1 MITVR
6 RPERKAQRELK
17 TFPQPWIAGA
27 ENDAHKI
34 SPITDSREL
43 YLASKAPPQLCQHL
57 RARDFGVA
65 LLPYTVTNGDSRLV
79 VMVEIAR
86 ADKGGVALR
95 QIKGYCNGPAP
106 KDIERIV
113 RRWFNRN
120 KSTVRIPRSA
130 AV

>member
-1 MITVR
+1 M
-6 RPERKAQRELK
+6 AQRTMRTRFLL
-17 TFPQPWIAGA
+17 
-27 ENDAHKI
+27 
-34 SPITDSREL
+34 SPTRVKYILRPKPLYNCANTCALEILESRCCL
-43 YLASKAPPQLCQHL
+43 
-57 RARDFGVA
+57 
-65 LLPYTVTNGDSRLV
+65 YTVTNGDSRLV